1 MSKKRN
7 FFLKGFNI
15 QETEKKFGLFIVSNI
30 EKENIIP
37 KNKTDIFDLIEKN
50 EDVPISFLDEKN
62 DKCLVTM
69 LDWINNDIY
78 PSSTSILCFW
88 CKHSFSTKPIGCPI
102 KFINNRIEKSYISQI
117 TKDKYYMKENITK
130 TKLEQLS
137 QLKQDTIE
145 IKLIEK
151 EHYVTDGIFCSF
163 NCVMSFIQENAH
175 DSFYSESKMLL
186 YSMYKEYV
194 GNNVKKIKSAPH
206 WRLLKT
212 FGGPFTIEE
221 FRKSFHLFEYE
232 ECSFHMKTLSKIFK
246 EK

>member
-1 MSKKRN
+1 
-7 FFLKGFNI
+7 
-15 QETEKKFGLFIVSNI
+15 
-30 EKENIIP
+30 
-37 KNKTDIFDLIEKN
+37 
-50 EDVPISFLDEKN
+50 
-62 DKCLVTM
+62 M
-69 LDWINNDIY
+69 LDWINKDIY

-175 DSFYSESKMLL
+175 DSFIVKVKCYYIVCIKNVLEVML
-186 YSMYKEYV
+186 
-194 GNNVKKIKSAPH
+194 KK
-206 WRLLKT
+206 
-212 FGGPFTIEE
+212 
-221 FRKSFHLFEYE
+221 
-232 ECSFHMKTLSKIFK
+232 
-246 EK
+246 